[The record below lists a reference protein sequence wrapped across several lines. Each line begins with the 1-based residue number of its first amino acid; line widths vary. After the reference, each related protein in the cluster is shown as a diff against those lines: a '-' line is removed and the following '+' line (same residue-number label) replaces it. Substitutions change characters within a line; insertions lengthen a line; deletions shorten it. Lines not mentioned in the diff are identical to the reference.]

1 MSEASSLRAVVD
13 GAGGAPA
20 VERMH
25 TALLAS
31 AVVIRTA
38 QSAVAA

>member
-1 MSEASSLRAVVD
+1 MSEASSLRRVVD

-20 VERMH
+20 VEWLD
-25 TALLAS
+25 TALLAP
-31 AVVIRTA
+31 AVVIKTA